1 MAAQIVLDVRR
12 HDLDVLSVQP
22 WGEARVVGGREPLM
36 AVGREWASRSIP
48 VEHLPRYLGLDIP
61 TCLAH
66 SQASQPSNLRTSY
79 QLPLGKPRL

>member
-22 WGEARVVGGREPLM
+22 WGEARVVGGHEPLM
-36 AVGREWASRSIP
+36 AVGSEWASRSIL
-48 VEHLPRYLGLDIP
+48 VEHLPRYLGLDIT

-66 SQASQPSNLRTSY
+66 SQASQPGNLRTSY
-79 QLPLGKPRL
+79 QLPLGKTRL